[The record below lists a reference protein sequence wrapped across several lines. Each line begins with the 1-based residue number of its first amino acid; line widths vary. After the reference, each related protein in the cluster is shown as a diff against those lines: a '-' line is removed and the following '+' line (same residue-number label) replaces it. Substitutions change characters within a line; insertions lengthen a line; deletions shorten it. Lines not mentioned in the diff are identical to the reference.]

1 MIFLEKRDY
10 LIILYDLY
18 GELLN
23 DKQQQ
28 YFEEYYFNNLSLG
41 EISENLNISRNAVHK
56 SLQSIEEK
64 LQFYEEKLK
73 LYKKSKIIYDIIEKE
88 SSQEIK
94 RVLKEMIL
102 EDEIYRLKRFTSR
115 N

>member
-73 LYKKSKIIYDIIEKE
+73 LYKKSKIIYDIIDKE

-94 RVLKEMIL
+94 RTLKEMIL
-102 EDEIYRLKRFTSR
+102 EDEIHR
-115 N
+115 

>member
-56 SLQSIEEK
+56 SLQSVEEK

-73 LYKKSKIIYDIIEKE
+73 LYKKSKIIYDIIDKE

-94 RVLKEMIL
+94 KILKEMIL
-102 EDEIYRLKRFTSR
+102 EDEIHR
-115 N
+115 

>member
-1 MIFLEKRDY
+1 MEKRDY

-73 LYKKSKIIYDIIEKE
+73 LYKKSKIIYDIIDKE
-88 SSQEIK
+88 ISQEIK
-94 RVLKEMIL
+94 RILKEMIL
-102 EDEIYRLKRFTSR
+102 EDEIHRWKRFTSR

>member
-1 MIFLEKRDY
+1 MEKRDY

-56 SLQSIEEK
+56 SLQSVEEK

-73 LYKKSKIIYDIIEKE
+73 LYKKSKIIYDIIDKE

-102 EDEIYRLKRFTSR
+102 EDEIHR
-115 N
+115 

>member
-1 MIFLEKRDY
+1 MEKRDY

-73 LYKKSKIIYDIIEKE
+73 LYKKSKIIYDIIDKE

-102 EDEIYRLKRFTSR
+102 EDEIYR
-115 N
+115 

>member
-1 MIFLEKRDY
+1 MEKRDY

-23 DKQQQ
+23 DKQKQ

-64 LQFYEEKLK
+64 LQDYEEKLK

-94 RVLKEMIL
+94 KILKEMIL
-102 EDEIYRLKRFTSR
+102 EDEIHR
-115 N
+115 

>member
-1 MIFLEKRDY
+1 MEKRDY

-23 DKQQQ
+23 DKQKQ

-73 LYKKSKIIYDIIEKE
+73 LYKKSKIIYDIIDKE

-94 RVLKEMIL
+94 KILKEMIL
-102 EDEIYRLKRFTSR
+102 EDEIYR
-115 N
+115 

>member
-1 MIFLEKRDY
+1 MEKRDY

-23 DKQQQ
+23 DKQKQ

-94 RVLKEMIL
+94 KILKEMIL
-102 EDEIYRLKRFTSR
+102 EDEIYR
-115 N
+115 

>member
-1 MIFLEKRDY
+1 MEKRDY

-73 LYKKSKIIYDIIEKE
+73 LYKKSKIIYDIIDKE

-94 RVLKEMIL
+94 KILKEMIL
-102 EDEIYRLKRFTSR
+102 EDEIHR
-115 N
+115 

>member
-23 DKQQQ
+23 DKQKQ

-64 LQFYEEKLK
+64 LQDYEKKLK

-94 RVLKEMIL
+94 KILKEMIL
-102 EDEIYRLKRFTSR
+102 EDEIHR
-115 N
+115 

>member
-1 MIFLEKRDY
+1 MEKRDY

-23 DKQQQ
+23 DKQKQ

-41 EISENLNISRNAVHK
+41 EISENLNISRNAIHK
-56 SLQSIEEK
+56 VLQSVEER
-64 LQFYEEKLK
+64 LQVYEEKLK
-73 LYKKSKIIYDIIEKE
+73 LYKQSKIIYDIIDKE

-94 RVLKEMIL
+94 RILKEMIL
-102 EDEIYRLKRFTSR
+102 EDEIHRWKRFTSR

>member
-1 MIFLEKRDY
+1 MEKRDY

-23 DKQQQ
+23 DKQKQ

-41 EISENLNISRNAVHK
+41 EISENLNISRNAIHK
-56 SLQSIEEK
+56 VLQSVEEK

-102 EDEIYRLKRFTSR
+102 EDEIHR
-115 N
+115 

>member
-1 MIFLEKRDY
+1 MEKRDY

-94 RVLKEMIL
+94 RTLKEMIL
-102 EDEIYRLKRFTSR
+102 EDEIHR
-115 N
+115 

>member
-1 MIFLEKRDY
+1 MEKRDY

-23 DKQQQ
+23 DKQKQ

-94 RVLKEMIL
+94 KILKEMIL
-102 EDEIYRLKRFTSR
+102 EDEIHRWKKFTSR

>member
-1 MIFLEKRDY
+1 MEKRDY

-94 RVLKEMIL
+94 KILKEMIL
-102 EDEIYRLKRFTSR
+102 EDEIYR
-115 N
+115 

>member
-1 MIFLEKRDY
+1 MEKRDY

-56 SLQSIEEK
+56 SLQSVEEK

-73 LYKKSKIIYDIIEKE
+73 LYKKSKIIYDIIDKE

-94 RVLKEMIL
+94 RILKEMIL
-102 EDEIYRLKRFTSR
+102 EDEIYG
-115 N
+115 

>member
-1 MIFLEKRDY
+1 MEKRDY

-41 EISENLNISRNAVHK
+41 EISENLNISRNAIHK
-56 SLQSIEEK
+56 VLQSVEEK

-94 RVLKEMIL
+94 KILKEMIL
-102 EDEIYRLKRFTSR
+102 EDEIHR
-115 N
+115 

>member
-1 MIFLEKRDY
+1 MEKRDY

-23 DKQQQ
+23 DKQKQ

-41 EISENLNISRNAVHK
+41 EISENLNISRNAIHK
-56 SLQSIEEK
+56 GLQSVEER
-64 LQFYEEKLK
+64 LQVYEEKLK
-73 LYKKSKIIYDIIEKE
+73 LYKKSKIIYDIIDKE

-94 RVLKEMIL
+94 RILKEMIL
-102 EDEIYRLKRFTSR
+102 EDEIHR
-115 N
+115 

>member
-41 EISENLNISRNAVHK
+41 EISENLNISRNAIHK
-56 SLQSIEEK
+56 VLQSVEEK

-94 RVLKEMIL
+94 KILKEMIL
-102 EDEIYRLKRFTSR
+102 EDEIHR
-115 N
+115 

>member
-1 MIFLEKRDY
+1 MEKRDY

-41 EISENLNISRNAVHK
+41 EISENLNISRNAIHK
-56 SLQSIEEK
+56 VLQSVEEK

-94 RVLKEMIL
+94 RILKEMIL
-102 EDEIYRLKRFTSR
+102 EDEIHR
-115 N
+115 

>member
-1 MIFLEKRDY
+1 MEKRDY

-73 LYKKSKIIYDIIEKE
+73 LYKKSKIIYDIIEK
-88 SSQEIK
+88 
-94 RVLKEMIL
+94 
-102 EDEIYRLKRFTSR
+102 
-115 N
+115 

>member
-23 DKQQQ
+23 DKQKQ

-41 EISENLNISRNAVHK
+41 EISENLNISRNAIHK
-56 SLQSIEEK
+56 GLQSVEER
-64 LQFYEEKLK
+64 LQVYEEKLK
-73 LYKKSKIIYDIIEKE
+73 LYKKSKIIYDIIDKE

-94 RVLKEMIL
+94 RILKEMIL
-102 EDEIYRLKRFTSR
+102 EDEIHR
-115 N
+115 

>member
-1 MIFLEKRDY
+1 MEKRDY

-41 EISENLNISRNAVHK
+41 EISENLNISRNAIHK
-56 SLQSIEEK
+56 SLQSVEEK

-94 RVLKEMIL
+94 KILKEMIL
-102 EDEIYRLKRFTSR
+102 EDEIHR
-115 N
+115 

>member
-73 LYKKSKIIYDIIEKE
+73 LYKKSKIIYDIIDKE

-94 RVLKEMIL
+94 KILKEMIL
-102 EDEIYRLKRFTSR
+102 EDEIHR
-115 N
+115 

>member
-1 MIFLEKRDY
+1 MEKRDY

-23 DKQQQ
+23 DKQKQ

-41 EISENLNISRNAVHK
+41 EISENLNISRNAIHK
-56 SLQSIEEK
+56 VLQSVEEK

-94 RVLKEMIL
+94 KILKEMIL
-102 EDEIYRLKRFTSR
+102 EDEIHRWKRFTSR

>member
-1 MIFLEKRDY
+1 MEKRDY

-23 DKQQQ
+23 DKQKQ

-41 EISENLNISRNAVHK
+41 EISENLNISRNAIHK
-56 SLQSIEEK
+56 VLQSVEEK

-94 RVLKEMIL
+94 KILKEMIL
-102 EDEIYRLKRFTSR
+102 EDEIHR
-115 N
+115 

>member
-1 MIFLEKRDY
+1 MEKRDY

-23 DKQQQ
+23 DKQKQ

-41 EISENLNISRNAVHK
+41 EISENLNISRNAIHK
-56 SLQSIEEK
+56 VLQSVEER
-64 LQFYEEKLK
+64 LQVYEEKLK
-73 LYKKSKIIYDIIEKE
+73 LYKKSKIIYDIIDKE

-94 RVLKEMIL
+94 RILKEMIL
-102 EDEIYRLKRFTSR
+102 EDEIHR
-115 N
+115 

>member
-56 SLQSIEEK
+56 SLQSVEEK

-73 LYKKSKIIYDIIEKE
+73 LYKKSKIIYDIIDKE

-94 RVLKEMIL
+94 RILKEMIL
-102 EDEIYRLKRFTSR
+102 EDEIYG
-115 N
+115 

>member
-1 MIFLEKRDY
+1 MEKRDY

-23 DKQQQ
+23 DKQKQ

-64 LQFYEEKLK
+64 LQFYEKKLK

-94 RVLKEMIL
+94 KILKEMIL
-102 EDEIYRLKRFTSR
+102 EDEIHR
-115 N
+115 

>member
-94 RVLKEMIL
+94 RILKEMIL
-102 EDEIYRLKRFTSR
+102 EDEIHR
-115 N
+115 

>member
-1 MIFLEKRDY
+1 MEKRDY

-94 RVLKEMIL
+94 KILKEMIL
-102 EDEIYRLKRFTSR
+102 EDEIYRWKRFTSR

>member
-1 MIFLEKRDY
+1 MEKRDY

-56 SLQSIEEK
+56 SLQSVEEK

-94 RVLKEMIL
+94 RILKEMIL
-102 EDEIYRLKRFTSR
+102 EDEIHR
-115 N
+115 

>member
-23 DKQQQ
+23 DKQKQ

-94 RVLKEMIL
+94 KILKEMIL
-102 EDEIYRLKRFTSR
+102 EDEIHR
-115 N
+115 

>member
-1 MIFLEKRDY
+1 MEKRDY

-56 SLQSIEEK
+56 SLQSVEEK

-73 LYKKSKIIYDIIEKE
+73 LYKKSKIIYDIIDKE

-94 RVLKEMIL
+94 RILKEMIL
-102 EDEIYRLKRFTSR
+102 EDEIYGWKRFTSR